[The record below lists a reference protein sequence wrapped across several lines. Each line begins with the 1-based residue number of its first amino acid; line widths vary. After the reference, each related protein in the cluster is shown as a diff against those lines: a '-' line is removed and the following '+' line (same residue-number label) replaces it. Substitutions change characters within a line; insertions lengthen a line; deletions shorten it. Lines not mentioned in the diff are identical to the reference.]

1 MSLMTLAF
9 VAALAADASS
19 LPSSSPPSSSA
30 AGRGVVIVDVPVMLS
45 AQGTASRV
53 ETVLTP
59 WLGLRAGWL
68 SHDDG
73 GVFFGGDAALV
84 GGAEGGGTSEVSVNK
99 ATALLEARGLVGARY
114 RLGMFGVGGYGY
126 GGGGGGVSQLVM
138 TVYDDS
144 RFRVLPSWTARVGA
158 GTEVSFG
165 VARLRFELGTGLRDA
180 RFELHGSAALGA
192 WF

>member
-84 GGAEGGGTSEVSVNK
+84 GGAEGGGTPQVSLNK
-99 ATALLEARGLVGARY
+99 ATALLEVRGLIGARY

-126 GGGGGGVSQLVM
+126 GGGGGGVSPLFM
-138 TVYDDS
+138 SVYDDS

>member
-1 MSLMTLAF
+1 MTLAF

-30 AGRGVVIVDVPVMLS
+30 ADRGVVIVDVPVMLS

-99 ATALLEARGLVGARY
+99 ATALLEVRGLVGARY

-126 GGGGGGVSQLVM
+126 GGGGGGVSPLFM